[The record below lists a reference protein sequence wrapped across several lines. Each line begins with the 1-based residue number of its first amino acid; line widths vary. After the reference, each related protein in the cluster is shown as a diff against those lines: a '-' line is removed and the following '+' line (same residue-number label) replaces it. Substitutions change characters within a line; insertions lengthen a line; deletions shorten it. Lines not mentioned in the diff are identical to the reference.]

1 MFAYPQPTFASTA
14 QYPQMMSAQ
23 PVPQPNPYLAQMQA
37 MQAQMQAMQQYMVS
51 MQASVAAQPSSPA
64 AVAKKTRKPRTPKDP
79 NAPKQPI
86 PEGTSAWISY
96 VQLIRGEID
105 ARMKSVDPTYKGVSW
120 KDSMQEAKRLKD
132 LGDPR
137 YQYTPKPKA
146 LATPKQAFTQL
157 PLPTGGASAPL
168 NPPVYTGPTPS
179 ITSLPF
185 QGGASA
191 PLNPPAQAAP
201 KKVVR
206 KPATAAAPIA
216 APTSIPAPVAELF
229 SFPTAP
235 VAAPVT
241 QTPVFDVFAMAPIA
255 QAIEEVTVETVDDLE
270 LEEETINGIT
280 YLMSPDKECW
290 LMESDGTQGAW
301 AGVYNGTTI
310 DDSIPEPSY

>member
-1 MFAYPQPTFASTA
+1 
-14 QYPQMMSAQ
+14 
-23 PVPQPNPYLAQMQA
+23 
-37 MQAQMQAMQQYMVS
+37 
-51 MQASVAAQPSSPA
+51 MQASVAAAQPSSPA
-64 AVAKKTRKPRTPKDP
+64 VAAKKARKPRTPKDP

-120 KDSMQEAKRLKD
+120 KDAMSEAKRLKD

-146 LATPKQAFTQL
+146 TPASKQAIPQL
-157 PLPTGGASAPL
+157 PLPAIASNGTFGTG
-168 NPPVYTGPTPS
+168 VPS

-185 QGGASA
+185 
-191 PLNPPAQAAP
+191 
-201 KKVVR
+201 
-206 KPATAAAPIA
+206 PIA
-216 APTSIPAPVAELF
+216 APTQPVAKKLVRKPAATPAPIQPVANPF

-235 VAAPVT
+235 VVPVIPQAP
-241 QTPVFDVFAMAPIA
+241 QLDVFAMAPMQ
-255 QAIEEVTVETVDDLE
+255 QAIEEATEESDDLV

-280 YLMSPDKECW
+280 YLMSPKKECW
-290 LMESDGTQGAW
+290 LMEADGSQGAW

-310 DDSIPEPSY
+310 DDSIEEPEY

>member
-1 MFAYPQPTFASTA
+1 MMPTQPAA
-14 QYPQMMSAQ
+14 
-23 PVPQPNPYLAQMQA
+23 QPNPYLAQMQA
-37 MQAQMQAMQQYMVS
+37 MQAQMMAMQQAMAS
-51 MQASVAAQPSSPA
+51 MQVPVAAPVA
-64 AVAKKTRKPRTPKDP
+64 AAKKTRKPRTPKDP

-120 KDSMQEAKRLKD
+120 KDAMQEAKRLKD

-146 LATPKQAFTQL
+146 PAAPKQAIPQL
-157 PLPTGGASAPL
+157 PLP
-168 NPPVYTGPTPS
+168 TGPTPS

-185 QGGASA
+185 PIAAQ
-191 PLNPPAQAAP
+191 PAAAT
-201 KKVVR
+201 KKLVR
-206 KPATAAAPIA
+206 KPAVAAQPSSLAAPA
-216 APTSIPAPVAELF
+216 PAPVAELF

-235 VAAPVT
+235 VAAPS
-241 QTPVFDVFAMAPIA
+241 VFAMAPMQ
-255 QAIEEVTVETVDDLE
+255 QAIEEATEESDLV
-270 LEEETINGIT
+270 LEEETINGIA
-280 YLMSPDKECW
+280 YLMSPANECW

-301 AGVYNGTTI
+301 AGVYNGTSI

>member
-1 MFAYPQPTFASTA
+1 
-14 QYPQMMSAQ
+14 
-23 PVPQPNPYLAQMQA
+23 MQA
-37 MQAQMQAMQQYMVS
+37 MQAQMQAMQQYMSS
-51 MQASVAAQPSSPA
+51 MQAGQPAAAPVAA
-64 AVAKKTRKPRTPKDP
+64 AKKARKPRTPKDP

-120 KDSMQEAKRLKD
+120 KDAMQEAKRLKD

-146 LATPKQAFTQL
+146 AAAPKQAFTQL
-157 PLPTGGASAPL
+157 PLPTGIPQVAAPFAA
-168 NPPVYTGPTPS
+168 TT
-179 ITSLPF
+179 LPF
-185 QGGASA
+185 PIAA
-191 PLNPPAQAAP
+191 AAP
-201 KKVVR
+201 KKLVR
-206 KPATAAAPIA
+206 KPAVAATAAPQ
-216 APTSIPAPVAELF
+216 PMQELF

-235 VAAPVT
+235 IPAPS
-241 QTPVFDVFAMAPIA
+241 VFAMAPMV
-255 QAIEEVTVETVDDLE
+255 QAIAETTEESDLV

-280 YLMSPDKECW
+280 YLMSPANECW